1 MPEVAVRTRTE
12 RSEGDVYQHGSLSR
26 NCPSRGGHETQPCS
40 IQALHQW
47 LGEEVRAPSF
57 PWPHPAAT
65 GEPQP
70 SPSSHGSYTWTRE
83 MYFPDMDCGGG
94 LCSGEGAAAGSGA
107 PCQDAAHLQGCH
119 ENRPRSRSER
129 GGDAERGAAGRLG
142 SIAQARSR
150 EEQPEARSGEVFGAA
165 GGTGRWREA
174 TGNRLKL
181 FENQENKSALT
192 QS

>member
-12 RSEGDVYQHGSLSR
+12 CSEGDVYQRGSLSR
-26 NCPSRGGHETQPCS
+26 NCPSRVGHVTQPCS
-40 IQALHQW
+40 IRALHQW

-83 MYFPDMDCGGG
+83 MYFPDVDCGGR

-107 PCQDAAHLQGCH
+107 PCRDAAHLQGCH

-129 GGDAERGAAGRLG
+129 GGDVERGAAGRLG
-142 SIAQARSR
+142 SVAQALV
-150 EEQPEARSGEVFGAA
+150 EEAKKNNQRPGAGKCLEQLGEQADGEKQL
-165 GGTGRWREA
+165 GIGLSY
-174 TGNRLKL
+174 LKTRRTNL
-181 FENQENKSALT
+181 H
-192 QS
+192 